1 DWWDYLDAT
10 ITPQRPEL
18 GIDIH
23 AGEMETSVM
32 LALYPELVGDQRLE
46 APTKTQKEFPLTQRD
61 LNIFGTGHFAPAGAI
76 GYPSLASAEKGRAVI
91 ESVRA
96 KMLPHLRDR
105 LERLRTQ
112 PRYAGRGGIAVRN
125 LTIDDLDA
133 VMRLKTLAGWNQ
145 TEDDWRFILKNH
157 DTDYF
162 AAVHNGK
169 VVGTA
174 GAIRF
179 GDALAW
185 IGMVLVDPEFRR
197 IGIARKLLKEVLD
210 NLGKCPVV
218 KLDAT
223 ALGLELYEQNGFVQE
238 YSLQR
243 LIHPHLPTI
252 NKSSGVEV
260 FPISDEK
267 FQEVLTIDRQIFGA
281 DRSILLRALWEKSPD
296 AAYCV
301 RNQKEIS
308 GFCLGRRGTNFYQI
322 GPVVATNFEDA
333 RVLISHA
340 MRPFA
345 GQAVGLD
352 VPESQSELI
361 TWLQDIGFVTQR
373 SFVRMARGEQS
384 VLGVSEA
391 QFAITGPEFG

>member
-1 DWWDYLDAT
+1 LDAT

-46 APTKTQKEFPLTQRD
+46 APVKTQREFPLNQRD
-61 LNIFGTGHFAPAGAI
+61 LNTFGTGHFAPSGAI
-76 GYPSLASAEKGRAVI
+76 GYPLLASAEKGIGVI

-96 KMLPHLRDR
+96 KMLPHVRDR

-112 PRYAGRGGIAVRN
+112 PRYGGNGGIAVRN
-125 LTIDDLDA
+125 LTMDDLDA
-133 VMRLKTLAGWNQ
+133 AMRLKTLAGWNQ

-157 DTDYF
+157 NTDYF

-179 GDALAW
+179 GDTLAW

-197 IGIARKLLKEVLD
+197 MGIARKLLQEVLD
-210 NLGKCPVV
+210 NLQECSSV

-223 ALGLELYEQNGFVQE
+223 ALGLELYEQNGFVRE

-243 LIHPHLPTI
+243 LIHPHLPI
-252 NKSSGVEV
+252 IDPLPDGEV
-260 FPISDEK
+260 FPMNDEK
-267 FQEVLTIDRQIFGA
+267 FSEALVLDRQIFGA
-281 DRSILLRALWEKSPD
+281 DRSMLLRFLWGNSPD

-301 RNQKEIS
+301 RNQNGVS
-308 GFCLGRRGTNFYQI
+308 GFCFGRSGTNFYQI
-322 GPVVATNFEDA
+322 GPVAAENFDDA

-340 MRPFA
+340 MHPLA

-361 TWLQDIGFVTQR
+361 EWLQKLGFVTQR

-384 VLGVSEA
+384 ALGVPEA